1 MLTAV
6 STVFISEAAFP
17 FIRREPVAPNN
28 EPAFDSAHVPS
39 CAITGSDGKVL
50 LSTA

>member
-6 STVFISEAAFP
+6 SSVFISEAFP

-28 EPAFDSAHVPS
+28 EPALDSAYVAS
-39 CAITGSDGKVL
+39 CAITGSDCKVL